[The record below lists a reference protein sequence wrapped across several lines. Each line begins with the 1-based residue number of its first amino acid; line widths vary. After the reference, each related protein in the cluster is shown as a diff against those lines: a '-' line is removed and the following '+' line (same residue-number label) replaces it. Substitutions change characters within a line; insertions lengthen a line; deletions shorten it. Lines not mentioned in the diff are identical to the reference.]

1 MNRKKS
7 ICVFMTALML
17 LGMGCTFASC
27 GSDDDDDTQGNREVA
42 ELKAMLLD
50 ENGQVF
56 FEAMGGSDYKIGLLS
71 KEDAID
77 LIKLYVGSDF
87 TGQPRIYK
95 LDDNKGTIDVAIGDN
110 GVYYFV
116 GFAVEGIPHF
126 RLCMLDEGGNAFSM
140 KHTCNVC
147 GYSWI
152 STINRCPRSGNRT
165 YHP

>member
-1 MNRKKS
+1 
-7 ICVFMTALML
+7 MTALML

-87 TGQPRIYK
+87 TGQPRITLMDTDSRNSRITLNVNSRVSLTYNWSDWFVCVNGNFYHSRYHYK
-95 LDDNKGTIDVAIGDN
+95 NNRGQLNEWSAMLRF
-110 GVYYFV
+110 GV
-116 GFAVEGIPHF
+116 
-126 RLCMLDEGGNAFSM
+126 RL
-140 KHTCNVC
+140 
-147 GYSWI
+147 
-152 STINRCPRSGNRT
+152 
-165 YHP
+165 

>member
-1 MNRKKS
+1 MNRKKG
-7 ICVFMTALML
+7 IYVFMTALML

-87 TGQPRIYK
+87 TGQPRPVLAQRQLWAYV
-95 LDDNKGTIDVAIGDN
+95 LRLGTLSGRRIG
-110 GVYYFV
+110 
-116 GFAVEGIPHF
+116 
-126 RLCMLDEGGNAFSM
+126 
-140 KHTCNVC
+140 HTFLAQRPIC
-147 GYSWI
+147 
-152 STINRCPRSGNRT
+152 R
-165 YHP
+165 

>member
-1 MNRKKS
+1 MNRKKG
-7 ICVFMTALML
+7 IYVFMTALML

-27 GSDDDDDTQGNREVA
+27 GSDDDDDAQGNREVA

-87 TGQPRIYK
+87 KGQPSIYK
-95 LDDNKGTIDVAIGDN
+95 LNDNKGTIDVAIGDN

-116 GFAVEGIPHF
+116 
-126 RLCMLDEGGNAFSM
+126 
-140 KHTCNVC
+140 
-147 GYSWI
+147 
-152 STINRCPRSGNRT
+152 
-165 YHP
+165 